1 MIAPTAPGRPALPDF
16 DVAPFIVIWEMT
28 QACDLACLHCRASA
42 QPRRRPDELT
52 TDEAK
57 RLMDEVRAM
66 GNPLFV
72 LTGGDPL
79 KRPDTVEIVEYG
91 ARIGLRVAMTPS
103 GTPLLTPTV
112 LAELRDAGLAR
123 LAVSLDGSNAT
134 VHDRFRGVDGS
145 FDASVRMLRV
155 ARELGLSTQ
164 INTTIHR
171 GNVDDLESLSALA
184 AALGIALW
192 SLFVVVPTGRAHR
205 GQLPTAEE
213 MEDVFARVAGWA
225 DHLPFDVKTT
235 AAPHYRRVALQRDR
249 DARREARRAGMAYVE
264 PSRWPVGVAPTG
276 AEIGRIRGVTDGNGF
291 VFVSH
296 TGEIFPSGFL
306 PLRAGNVRT
315 DDLATVYR
323 ESPLFRALRDRDAFA
338 GKCGACEFRWVCG
351 GSRARAYAMTGSAT
365 GSDPLCAYLPPS
377 YDAAAATSNEIER

>member
-1 MIAPTAPGRPALPDF
+1 MIAPPASRPALPDF
-16 DVAPFIVIWEMT
+16 ELAPFIVIWEMT

-52 TDEAK
+52 TAEAK
-57 RLMDEVRAM
+57 RLMDDVRAM
-66 GNPLFV
+66 GHPLFI

-91 ARIGLRVAMTPS
+91 TSIGLRVAMTPS
-103 GTPLLTPTV
+103 GTPLLTPAV

-123 LAVSLDGSNAT
+123 LAVSLDGSTAA

-171 GNVDDLESLSALA
+171 GNIDDLEPLSALA
-184 AALGIALW
+184 ASLGIALW

-213 MEDVFARVAGWA
+213 LEEVFARVAGWSA
-225 DHLPFDVKTT
+225 ALPYDVKTT
-235 AAPHYRRVALQRDR
+235 AAPHYRRVALQRERDVRR
-249 DARREARRAGMAYVE
+249 DARRDGVPLAQPPV
-264 PSRWPVGVAPTG
+264 RWPVGVAAAG
-276 AEIGRIRGVTDGNGF
+276 EIGRIRGVTDGNGF
-291 VFVSH
+291 VFVGH
-296 TGEIFPSGFL
+296 TGDIYPSGFL

-323 ESPLFRALRDRDAFA
+323 ESPLFRALRDRDRYA
-338 GKCGACEFRWVCG
+338 GKCGVCDFRWVCG
-351 GSRARAYAMTGSAT
+351 GSRARAYAMTGDAT
-365 GSDPLCAYLPPS
+365 ASDPLCAYLPPA
-377 YDAAAATSNEIER
+377 YEAAAATFDDDER